1 MEQFEICYTIP
12 ISDARCGGL
21 VVLAGLV
28 GEHTYLAHKVFKGVL
43 NSVGSV
49 NEEVRV
55 TSGILLS
62 PVNDDLNALQ
72 PMRDSHPYLPVEC
85 MRAV

>member
-21 VVLAGLV
+21 VLLAGLV
-28 GEHTYLAHKVFKGVL
+28 GENMHAAYEFFEGVL
-43 NSVGSV
+43 NIVGSV

-55 TSGILLS
+55 TSGILLT
-62 PVNDDLNALQ
+62 PVNDDLKAL
-72 PMRDSHPYLPVEC
+72 LVEC